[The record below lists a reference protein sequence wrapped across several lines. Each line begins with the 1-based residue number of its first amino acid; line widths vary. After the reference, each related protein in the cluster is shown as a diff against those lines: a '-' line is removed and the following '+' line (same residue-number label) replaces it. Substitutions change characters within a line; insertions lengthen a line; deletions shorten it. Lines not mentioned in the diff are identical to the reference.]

1 MQPIAILAT
10 GMVTGVGLNAP
21 ASCAAIRCGLTNFA
35 ETRFMDS
42 TGEWI
47 VGSEVP
53 LEKPWR
59 GRAKLVHMVA
69 PAIQE
74 CLDAANEG
82 QADQIPLLLCVAEK
96 TRPGRLEGLDDKLLD
111 EVQSELGVIFHSSSH
126 IIPEGRV
133 GGALAIKEAEEILYQ
148 RHLPYCVVAGADSY
162 LVAGTLTEYEN
173 RERIL
178 TPANSNGFIP
188 GEAGAAVL
196 LGTPSYNSNH
206 KLIIPGI
213 GFGTETA
220 TIESE
225 EPLRAD
231 GLVQAIKESLTDS
244 NLKMADLDYRITDI
258 SGEQYGFKEAS
269 LALTRIL
276 RDRKEEFDIWH
287 PADCIGEVG
296 ASIGPVMLAVLS
308 AALQKNYSPGRS
320 ALAHFAND
328 EGRRAAM
335 TVTFHFKG
343 TA

>member
-35 ETRFMDS
+35 ETRFIDS
-42 TGEWI
+42 TGQWI
-47 VGSEVP
+47 IGSEVP
-53 LEKPWR
+53 MEQPWR
-59 GRAKLVHMVA
+59 GRAILVHMVA

-74 CLDAANEG
+74 CLDAVEG
-82 QADQIPLLLCVAEK
+82 IDPSQVPLLLCVAEK
-96 TRPGRLEGLDDKLLD
+96 ERPGRLQGLDENLLN
-111 EVQSELGVIFHSSSH
+111 EVASELGTEFHPSSQ
-126 IIPEGRV
+126 IIADGRV
-133 GGALAIKEAEEILYQ
+133 GGAVAIKKAEELLY
-148 RHLPYCVVAGADSY
+148 RYRKPYCIIAGVDSY
-162 LVAGTLTEYEN
+162 LVAGTLSEYEK
-173 RERIL
+173 RDRLL

-196 LGTPSYNSNH
+196 LGPPTPSSNNT
-206 KLIIPGI
+206 LTISGI

-225 EPLRAD
+225 EPLHAD
-231 GLVQAIKESLTDS
+231 GLVQAIKESLAAS

-296 ASIGPVMLAVLS
+296 SAIVPCSLAVAMAS
-308 AALQKNYSPGRS
+308 ARKKYARGNRVLCHYS
-320 ALAHFAND
+320 ND
-328 EGRRAAM
+328 DGARAAAILSSEM
-335 TVTFHFKG
+335 
-343 TA
+343 